1 MFSVLIYIHTHVSS
15 CQHVLIEY
23 VHVECGDDHI
33 AIKAGVCGT
42 SSPNNCTDAVW
53 SSGQYRT
60 ENVTVQHS
68 TFGRGMGIAIGSEM
82 SGGVHNVFVY
92 NNTIGLCYS
101 GSDEYGCGWGPAL
114 HVKTTIAR
122 GGYIQNV
129 TFHNNTVWNTSM
141 FILLEIGYQAN
152 PDELPPICY
161 GATKVQ
167 NITFSSNSALGSAK
181 SVTLHCS
188 KYDYCHN
195 LTIIDNLIS
204 SCMYNPWNCQHIA
217 DDYIATHNYPS
228 GLEECL
234 HNSTKL
240 VAATNDIHFAIV

>member
-1 MFSVLIYIHTHVSS
+1 
-15 CQHVLIEY
+15 

-42 SSPNNCTDAVW
+42 SLPNNCTDPVW
-53 SSGQYRT
+53 SSGIYRT

-82 SGGVHNVFVY
+82 SGGVYNVFVY
-92 NNTIGLCYS
+92 NNTIGLCNT
-101 GSDEYGCGWGPAL
+101 GSEEYGCGWGPAL

-129 TFHNNTVWNTSM
+129 TFHNNTVWNASM
-141 FILLEIGYQAN
+141 FILLEVGYQSN
-152 PDELPPICY
+152 PDELPPISY
-161 GATKVQ
+161 LATKVQ

-188 KYDYCHN
+188 MYDLCHN
-195 LTIIDNLIS
+195 LTILDNLIS
-204 SCMYNPWNCQHIA
+204 SCPYNPWNCQYIA
-217 DDYIATHNYPS
+217 DDYVATDNYPP

-234 HNSTKL
+234 YNSTKVGEANPNL
-240 VAATNDIHFAIV
+240 VAID